1 MAIAAID
8 SIITDV
14 MFVAERHRL
23 SARHSYFGNVWG
35 FIDGRESRHHRDQEN
50 ETAENRDPRNRVR
63 AWVNNLRHRLL
74 LSTPHTTSKRRV
86 LVAADALCASRRR
99 LRAPLG
105 KIILSGSARIARYSL
120 RIPKLSIF
128 R

>member
-8 SIITDV
+8 SIIADM

-63 AWVNNLRHRLL
+63 AWVKNLRHRLL
-74 LSTPHTTSKRRV
+74 LIDTAHDEQETS
-86 LVAADALCASRRR
+86 SRRCR
-99 LRAPLG
+99 RAVRFTPPASSTLG
-105 KIILSGSARIARYSL
+105 K
-120 RIPKLSIF
+120 
-128 R
+128 